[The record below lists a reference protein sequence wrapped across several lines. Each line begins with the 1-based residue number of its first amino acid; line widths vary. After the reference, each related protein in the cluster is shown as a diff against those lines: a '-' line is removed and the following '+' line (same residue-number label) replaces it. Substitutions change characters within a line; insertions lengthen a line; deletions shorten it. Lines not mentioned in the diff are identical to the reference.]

1 MVKHFGQGLHPSYTC
16 EPLGCDHGT
25 NSEGIA
31 KGLFLKS
38 SDTEIWTCYYI
49 HETKMELRYVEVFE
63 GNTLQYEVL
72 SYWNIFA
79 LICNDSGVQ

>member
-38 SDTEIWTCYYI
+38 SDTEIRTCYHI
-49 HETKMELRYVEVFE
+49 HEKKMELRHVEVFE

-72 SYWNIFA
+72 SYWNIFCIN
-79 LICNDSGVQ
+79 L